1 MGTVT
6 KLNDVLCGSIS
17 KVDDVL
23 KANASKWDEN
33 TFCATCIEGHIP
45 KETEFLYRECC
56 YPFLQITGTSGSET
70 TGYTV
75 CFNPTY
81 NRINVTAVSPQV
93 ICDTS
98 VLTRCCEIQ
107 LGYSEFDPSNAC
119 TDTLDTYYISVP
131 CLATSCDLSGA
142 LAVYTDDSCTL
153 LAPEGYYSDGTDYG
167 TQGALSFTFNG
178 PCF

>member
-56 YPFLQITGTSGSET
+56 YPFLQITGTSGPST

-75 CFNPTY
+75 CYNPTY
-81 NRINVTAVSPQV
+81 NTINVTPVSPQV

-98 VLTRCCEIQ
+98 VLTRCCQVQ
-107 LGYSEFDPSNAC
+107 LGYGVSGFQACGASPSK
-119 TDTLDTYYISVP
+119 YYISIP
-131 CLATSCDLSGA
+131 CLEENCDLKSA
-142 LAVYTDDSCTL
+142 FAIYTDNSCTT
-153 LAPEGYYSDGTDYG
+153 LAPDGYYSDGIGYG
-167 TQGALSFTFNG
+167 EQVGGVFTIQGL
-178 PCF
+178 C